1 MATITPVPFSLASA
15 LLNVATDNY
24 EKGVSNVLFTPS
36 YSQLTWQGLTPDAV
50 YTDASNPTWTLQFDY
65 AQDWTTANSLSQYL
79 LTNAGTQ
86 KVVVFKPNGATT
98 GKPIFTATVLIVA
111 GPIGGAANTLLTGT
125 VTMQVIGQPVKT
137 TAP

>member
-24 EKGVSNVLFTPS
+24 EKTVSNVLFTPS
-36 YSQLTWQGLTPDAV
+36 YQALTWQGLTPDAV

-65 AQDWTTANSLSQYL
+65 AQDWITANSMSKYL
-79 LTNAGTQ
+79 LANAGTQ

-98 GKPIFTATVLIVA
+98 GKPIITATALIVA
-111 GPIGGAANTLLTGT
+111 GPMGGATNTILTGT
-125 VTMQVIGQPVKT
+125 VTMQVIGQPALT